1 MAILTNADIAELWG
15 PFYEIYQTDIKAEG
29 ASGFLSVADVKE
41 LFQAIE
47 DYHVNMYSS
56 TPLDSIKGFILSELT
71 NWSALTNG
79 FVQPAIAA
87 WQRWK
92 AAALGF

>member
-1 MAILTNADIAELWG
+1 MAVLTDADIGELWI
-15 PFYEIYQTDIKAEG
+15 PFEENYRDIIETEG
-29 ASGFLSVADVKE
+29 FWLKGDIAE